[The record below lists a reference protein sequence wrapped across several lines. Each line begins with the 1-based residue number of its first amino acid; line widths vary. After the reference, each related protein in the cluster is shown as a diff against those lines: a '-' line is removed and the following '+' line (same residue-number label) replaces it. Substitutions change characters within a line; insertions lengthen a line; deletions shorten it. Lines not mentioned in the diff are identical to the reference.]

1 MLSVSKFMTLLPLA
15 AVDLPQ
21 SAAGV
26 HIPHLAAGRNTIYRG
41 TDKQ

>member
-26 HIPHLAAGRNTIYRG
+26 LFPRSLSE
-41 TDKQ
+41 